1 MMNENEEM
9 IRQFIAAWSNLDAK
23 QVAEY
28 FAEDGVYHN
37 MPYDSVEGKE
47 NIEKFISQFIQNW
60 TETNWDIISI
70 LSSGNLVMVERLDR
84 TKTRDKSVDLPCCG
98 IFEMKDGKI
107 KIWRD
112 YFDGPTYFKAMSQ

>member
-1 MMNENEEM
+1 MTNENEEM

-37 MPYDSVEGKE
+37 MPYDPVEGKE

-84 TKTRDKSVDLPCCG
+84 TKARDKSVDLPCCG